1 MHGLMQTVLAVVLDD
16 DGQDLAAVLMQAR
29 LNRHDLARN
38 GRMDRRADEAAG
50 LGDGLS
56 QIHGI
61 ADRDDRFRRGADV
74 HGDRQDDLIR
84 QRQLLDRLG
93 VCRGLVT
100 RICVGTGVNAA
111 TERIHHVF
119 HLFIFLRKKSPH
131 PRAQVTL
138 FKKYA
143 QAVPAHSLAP

>member
-1 MHGLMQTVLAVVLDD
+1 MHGLVRAVLAVVFNH
-16 DGQDLAAVLMQAR
+16 DGQDLAAVLVQAR
-29 LNRHDLARN
+29 LDRHNLT
-38 GRMDRRADEAAG
+38 GHGCMDRRTDEAAG
-50 LGDGLS
+50 FGNGLS
-56 QIHGI
+56 QIHGV
-61 ADRDDRFRRGADV
+61 ADRNDRFRRGADV
-74 HGDRQDDLIR
+74 HGNRQDDLIG
-84 QRQLLDRLG
+84 QSQLLNRLG